1 MNVINMHDSKT
12 RWWVLGVLALSVL
25 TIGLDTTVLN
35 LALPVLASDL
45 EATTSQLQWFAN
57 AYNLVLAAMLLPAGM
72 LGDRY
77 SRKKL
82 LMLSLVMFGAASVAC
97 AYSPSSEAL
106 IISRAILGLG
116 AALLMPLSL
125 SLIPFLFSEGE
136 RPKAMNLWVMA
147 SALGLPLG
155 PIIGGWLLE
164 HYDWGTIFLINV
176 PIILIALAALAVLLP
191 ESTAEKQKLKVDWRG
206 IVTSSLG
213 LTAITYGVTRSGDEG
228 WGDGLT
234 LTSVIVGVLLLG
246 GFIWFSRR
254 TKHPLVDLQL
264 FSRAGFTWGAGMATL
279 VNFSLFGILF
289 GLPLYLQVV
298 QGVDAQIAGLR
309 LLPLIGG
316 VVVGSRLSGLLSARA
331 GDKFTIALGF
341 LIVAAGFG
349 LGGLTEVATGY
360 GYTALWVVFVGVGL
374 SFVLPISMN
383 AALGALPE
391 ERAGVGSAVI
401 MAMRQ
406 IGGTIGVALLGS
418 LLNSI
423 YSRHVDVSSLPEE
436 TAEAVRH
443 NVTSGAIAAGEMHS
457 SSLLE
462 SVHGAFVSGLDVM
475 LLVCGG
481 IAVVGIALTVL
492 FWPRKVEVAKA
503 SGVEQKQLFQ

>member
-1 MNVINMHDSKT
+1 MHNSKT
-12 RWWVLGVLALSVL
+12 RWWVLGVMALSVL

-45 EATTSQLQWFAN
+45 KASTSQLQWFAN

-82 LMLSLVMFGAASVAC
+82 LFLSLVMFGAASVAC
-97 AYSPSSEAL
+97 AYSTTSEAL

-125 SLIPFLFSEGE
+125 SLVPFLFSEGE

-164 HYDWGTIFLINV
+164 HYNWGTIFLINV
-176 PIILIALAALAVLLP
+176 PIILIALIALVVLLP

-213 LTAITYGVTRSGDEG
+213 LAAITYGVTRSGDEG
-228 WGDGLT
+228 WGDGIT
-234 LTSVIVGVLLLG
+234 LASVILGVLLLG
-246 GFIWFSRR
+246 VFIWLGRR
-254 TKHPLVDLQL
+254 TKHPLVDLKL
-264 FSRAGFTWGAGMATL
+264 FKRAGFTWGAGMATL

-289 GLPLYLQVV
+289 GLPLYLQIV
-298 QGVDAQIAGLR
+298 QGFNAQAAGLR

-331 GDKFTIALGF
+331 GDKAVIALGF

-349 LGGLTEVATGY
+349 LGGMTEVSTGY
-360 GYTALWVVFVGVGL
+360 GYTSVWVVCIGVGL

-383 AALGALPE
+383 AALGTLPE

-406 IGGTIGVALLGS
+406 IGGTIGVAFLGS

-423 YSRHVDVSSLPEE
+423 YSSHVDVSSLPEA
-436 TAEAVRH
+436 TAEAIRH
-443 NVTSGAIAAGEMHS
+443 NVSSGAMTAGEMNS

-462 SVHGAFVSGLDVM
+462 SVHEAFVSGLDAM
-475 LLVCGG
+475 LFVCGG
-481 IAVVGIALTVL
+481 IAIAGIVLTML
-492 FWPRKVEVAKA
+492 FWPRKVEVGNT
-503 SGVEQKQLFQ
+503 SGVEQQKVFQ